1 MITYQSNPFL
11 DMDGFKYHPLNLRI
25 PNVKTRWLI
34 VRVGH
39 EGEPSHAS
47 LEYTLE
53 TEYVI
58 LGIWSRGKILK
69 L

>member
-1 MITYQSNPFL
+1 
-11 DMDGFKYHPLNLRI
+11 
-25 PNVKTRWLI
+25 
-34 VRVGH
+34 VGH
-39 EGEPSHAS
+39 EGVPSHAS